1 MHKEGPMKFRLPIAI
16 AALLFAGTALAANPL
31 VEMKTNFGNVVFEL
45 YPDKAPKTVTNFLQ
59 YVKSGFYKGTI
70 FHRSVKNFV
79 VQGGGFTESLEPKD
93 TLPPI
98 PNEAGNG
105 LMNTPGTLAMARDY
119 DPQSATSQ
127 FFINLE
133 DNKHLNHY
141 RNDNDYY
148 GYCVFG
154 RVVSGMAVVKKI
166 NALPTTGKEFLA
178 SGVPTQDV
186 VIQDMAEVSALP
198 AGMVADK
205 DLPAVQQAAATES
218 PTSRK
223 KKARKHG

>member
-1 MHKEGPMKFRLPIAI
+1 MKLRLF
-16 AALLFAGTALAANPL
+16 AALAGLLFTGAALAANPM

-45 YPDKAPKTVTNFLQ
+45 FPDKAPKTVDNFLQ
-59 YVKSGFYKGTI
+59 YVKTGFYKGTI

-79 VQGGGFTESLEPKD
+79 VQGGGFTPDLEPKD
-93 TLPPI
+93 TRPPI

-141 RNDNDYY
+141 RNDDDYY

-154 RVVSGMAVVKKI
+154 RVVSGMDVVKKI
-166 NALPTTGKEFLA
+166 NALPTTHKEFLTA
-178 SGVPTQDV
+178 GVPTQDV
-186 VIQDMAEVSALP
+186 IIEDMIPVSSLP
-198 AGMVADK
+198 KGMVADK
-205 DLPAVQQAAATES
+205 DAPAVQQAAVTEPS
-218 PTSRK
+218 TSRK

>member
-1 MHKEGPMKFRLPIAI
+1 MKFRLPIAI
-16 AALLFAGTALAANPL
+16 ATLLFAGTALAANPL

-45 YPDKAPKTVTNFLQ
+45 YPDKAPKTVSNFLN

-79 VQGGGFTESLEPKD
+79 VQGGGFTPDLEPKD
-93 TLPPI
+93 TQAPI

-154 RVVSGMAVVKKI
+154 RVVSGMDVVKKI
-166 NALPTTGKEFLA
+166 NALPTTGKEFLSA
-178 SGVPTQDV
+178 GVPAQDV
-186 VIQDMAEVSALP
+186 VIQDMAQVSSLP

-205 DLPAVQQAAATES
+205 GSPAVKEAATES
-218 PTSRK
+218 STSRK

>member
-1 MHKEGPMKFRLPIAI
+1 MKFRLSIAF
-16 AALLFAGTALAANPL
+16 AALLFAGTAFAANPL

-45 YPDKAPKTVTNFLQ
+45 FPDKAPKTVDNFMR
-59 YVKSGFYKGTI
+59 YVKSGFYKGTL

-79 VQGGGFTESLEPKD
+79 VQGGGFTPDLEPKD

-141 RNDNDYY
+141 RNDDDYY

-154 RVVSGMAVVKKI
+154 RVVSGMDVVKKI
-166 NALPTTGKEFLA
+166 NALPTTHKEFLTA
-178 SGVPTQDV
+178 GVPTQDV
-186 VIQDMAEVSALP
+186 IIEDMAPVSSLP
-198 AGMVADK
+198 KGMVADK
-205 DLPAVQQAAATES
+205 DAPAVQQAAVTES
-218 PTSRK
+218 STSRK

>member
-1 MHKEGPMKFRLPIAI
+1 MKSRLF
-16 AALLFAGTALAANPL
+16 AALAGLLFAGAALAANPM

-45 YPDKAPKTVTNFLQ
+45 FPDKAPKTVDNFLQ

-79 VQGGGFTESLEPKD
+79 IQGGGFTADLEPKD

-141 RNDNDYY
+141 RNDDDYY

-154 RVVSGMAVVKKI
+154 RVVSGMDVVKKI
-166 NALPTTGKEFLA
+166 NALPTTHKDFITAGL
-178 SGVPTQDV
+178 PTQDV
-186 VIQDMAEVSALP
+186 IIQDMIPVSSLP
-198 AGMVADK
+198 KDMVADK
-205 DLPAVQQAAATES
+205 DAPAVQQAAVTES
-218 PTSRK
+218 STSRK

>member
-1 MHKEGPMKFRLPIAI
+1 MKLHLSVAL
-16 AALLFAGTALAANPL
+16 ATLLFAGTALAGNPL
-31 VEMKTNFGNVVFEL
+31 VEMKTNFGSVVFEL
-45 YPDKAPKTVTNFLQ
+45 YPDKAPKTVDNFLR
-59 YVKSGFYKGTI
+59 YVKNGFYKGTL
-70 FHRSVKNFV
+70 FHRSVKNFII
-79 VQGGGFTESLEPKD
+79 QGGGFTPGLEPKH

-98 PNEAGNG
+98 PNEATNG

-141 RNDNDYY
+141 RNDDDYY

-154 RVVSGMAVVKKI
+154 RVVSGMDVVKKI
-166 NALPTTGKEFLA
+166 NALPTTQKDFLTH
-178 SGVPTQDV
+178 GVPAQDV
-186 VIQDMAEVSALP
+186 LIEDMAEISGLP
-198 AGMVADK
+198 KGMVADK
-205 DLPAVQQAAATES
+205 DVPAVQQATIAEPS
-218 PTSRK
+218 TSRK